1 MTDLSKLI
9 TKETFSKSILDF
21 YEERNYDSMIDCVSD
36 YFEENDIDISMASKF
51 LNKKII
57 NILKKE
63 AMEKNLFKKR
73 RKK

>member
-36 YFEENDIDISMASKF
+36 YFEENDINISMASKF
-51 LNKKII
+51 LDKKII
-57 NILKKE
+57 NILEKE

>member
-36 YFEENDIDISMASKF
+36 YFEENDINISMASKF

-57 NILKKE
+57 NILEKE